1 MKDDFKNFVK
11 NYDKSGKVAEK
22 KKRRDGN
29 RATLLWILLGGFI
42 FSCIIPPLFVL
53 WIPYL
58 IFLFFLC
65 RERMDGIIILFPLT

>member
-11 NYDKSGKVAEK
+11 NYDKSGKGAEK

-42 FSCIIPPLFVL
+42 LSCIIPPLFVL
-53 WIPYL
+53 WILYL
-58 IFLFFLC
+58 IFLFFYAG
-65 RERMDGIIILFPLT
+65 REWMG